1 MTSGADDR
9 SRRRGKEGKALPQG
23 TYIREMQAAR
33 GAGIILVALGHSE
46 PVREAYPLL
55 FSWIYSFHMPLFFLL
70 SGFFST
76 RLTQDGPVRE
86 VVNNVFRRVSYLF
99 VPYLT
104 VSIAYSALKH
114 IVSPLAKRPVG
125 LANLPLD
132 ILLYPGNNPA
142 LFLWF
147 IYALMVMW
155 LLAPLLSRL
164 PAILLLPLL
173 ALSQMFSPDIRIFG
187 LGNVFHFVVYYYLGI
202 LAAAKRE
209 TVLEI
214 VGKRAVC
221 GASLALF
228 ITGNVLFPGR
238 ELPGLELTV
247 AVAGSV
253 WIISCCFVCRERLPM
268 TFLESCGRYS
278 LQLYLLQYF
287 FIFPLYF
294 LLKSRGV
301 PGEGIVPATFAAG
314 LLAPLALCR
323 WVFPRT
329 AVLAFLLGGRDLEGP
344 KVGRRS

>member
-1 MTSGADDR
+1 L
-9 SRRRGKEGKALPQG
+9 KEK

-70 SGFFST
+70 SGFFSS
-76 RLTQDGPVRE
+76 RLTQGGPAWE
-86 VVNNVFRRVSYLF
+86 VGKNVLQRVSYLF

-104 VSIAYSALKH
+104 VSIAYAALKYF
-114 IVSPLAKRPVG
+114 VSPLAKRPVG
-125 LANLPLD
+125 LANLPWD

-147 IYALMVMW
+147 IYALMIMW
-155 LLAPLLSRL
+155 LLAPLLARL
-164 PAILLLPLL
+164 PAVLLLPLL

-202 LAAAKRE
+202 LAAARKDAIL
-209 TVLEI
+209 VF
-214 VGKRAVC
+214 VGKEVVW
-221 GASLALF
+221 GGSLVLLVA
-228 ITGNVLFPGR
+228 GNLVTPVRLIPGF
-238 ELPGLELTV
+238 EMTV

-268 TFLESCGRYS
+268 SFFETCGRYS
-278 LQLYLLQYF
+278 LQIYLLQYF